1 MSQKQEAYTGDGLEV
16 QLNPQTSKLN
26 EALVAFQKENFATL
40 KDGKGQYGAYATLG
54 AALVASQ
61 PATSYGLSHTQ
72 TFNYQL
78 MPAATPE
85 GEAAPWQVL
94 TVLITTLRHV
104 SGEQIESHFPFPLN
118 IPSRGNPIQA
128 FGAAVTY
135 ARRYSLL
142 AIYGLAAVDDDADS
156 LTIEEN
162 KPKNKKFEK
171 KTGISRTP
179 VKPDSQVK
187 KVEVK
192 NNDFMTPAARE
203 EISSKITDLN
213 DLDKSKVLSA
223 FKQEFNISAD
233 QISKQHITL
242 ASHGQFLHQ
251 AIEKLA

>member
-26 EALVAFQKENFATL
+26 EALVAFQQENFATL

-156 LTIEEN
+156 LTIEED
-162 KPKNKKFEK
+162 KKNKKPEK

-179 VKPDSQVK
+179 TRPDSQVK

-192 NNDFMTPAARE
+192 NNEFITPAAKA
-203 EISSKITDLN
+203 EISGKIGNLN
-213 DLDKSKVLSA
+213 DKDKDKVLGD
-223 FKQEFNISAD
+223 FKQHFDIKAKDISPH
-233 QISKQHITL
+233 HITL
-242 ASHGQFLHQ
+242 AAHGRFLQQ
-251 AIEKLA
+251 AISQLA